1 MTSDALPAF
10 AHKRIRRADAHVH
23 VYDDVNAELVLDAA
37 ARFGVE
43 RLFVSCLGAQ
53 PMPFQP
59 TLEECRQFNRVVGR
73 AITRYPGR
81 VLGYCYANPRHGAG
95 AVAELRTCVEDFG
108 MRGLKLWMACYCDD
122 EQVFPLVEQA
132 IAYDI
137 PVLIHTWSI
146 VGGSK
151 ENESEA
157 SHVACLAK
165 RYPEVRILMA
175 HMSGDW
181 LRGLK
186 AIRAYP
192 NVRVDTSGLDPE
204 EGQVETAVAEL
215 GAGRVLFGSDMPIRD
230 LGSQLA
236 KILGAG
242 IDELSRACL
251 LWDNLESLLG
261 RHAP

>member
-1 MTSDALPAF
+1 MAGVPAAF
-10 AHKRIRRADAHVH
+10 ARTPAHVADAHVH
-23 VYDDVNAELVLDAA
+23 VFDDAQVDVVLDAA

-43 RLFVSCLGAQ
+43 RVFVSCLGA
-53 PMPFQP
+53 PPLPFQP
-59 TLEECRQFNRVVGR
+59 AVDDCRRFNRVVSR
-73 AITRYPGR
+73 ARARYPDQ
-81 VLGYCYANPRHGAG
+81 VIGYCYANPRHE
-95 AVAELRTCVEDFG
+95 AEMLAEFRTCVEDLG

-122 EQVFPLVEQA
+122 PRVFPLVEQA
-132 IAYDI
+132 IVYDV

-157 SHVACLAK
+157 PHVARLAQ
-165 RYPEVRILMA
+165 RYPEARLLMA

-186 AIRAYP
+186 AVRAHA
-192 NVRVDTSGLDPE
+192 NVCVDTSGIDPE
-204 EGQVETAVAEL
+204 ERQVETAVAEL
-215 GAGRVLFGSDMPIRD
+215 GPQRVLFGSDIPIRD

-236 KILGAG
+236 KILGADV
-242 IDELSRACL
+242 DEGTRACL
-251 LWDNLESLLG
+251 LWGNLRRLLG

>member
-1 MTSDALPAF
+1 MRS
-10 AHKRIRRADAHVH
+10 ADSHVH
-23 VYDDVNAELVLDAA
+23 VYDDANAEVVLDAA

-43 RLFVSCLGAQ
+43 RVFVSCLG
-53 PMPFQP
+53 PGPLPFQP
-59 TLEECRQFNRVVGR
+59 TLEECRRFNRVTSRMR
-73 AITRYPGR
+73 ARHPAQVIA
-81 VLGYCYANPRHGAG
+81 YCYANPRHEGEAL
-95 AVAELRTCVEDFG
+95 AEFRTCVEDLG

-122 EQVFPLVEQA
+122 PRVFPLIEQA
-132 IAYDI
+132 IAYDV

-157 SHVACLAK
+157 PHVARLAG
-165 RYPEVRILMA
+165 RYPEARILMA

-192 NVRVDTSGLDPE
+192 NVRVDTSGIDPE
-204 EGQVETAVAEL
+204 ESQVETAVAEL
-215 GAGRVLFGSDMPIRD
+215 GPQRVLFGSDIPIRD

-236 KILGAG
+236 KILGARV
-242 IDELSRACL
+242 DERTRACL
-251 LWDNLESLLG
+251 LWDNLQTLLG
-261 RHAP
+261 RHVP